1 MNIHISYDND
11 KPMYE
16 QIEDQIKEAICNN
29 QTEDN
34 APLPSVRQLS
44 AQLNVSAIT
53 IKRAYAD
60 LEKDGFIYT
69 VAGKG
74 TFVKLKHIDDI
85 KNRYIE
91 EQLSELKSKLM
102 ILKRTGVRKKEIFSI
117 VDEIFSDKNQERI

>member
-1 MNIHISYDND
+1 MKIHISYDSD

-16 QIEDQIKEAICNN
+16 QIEEQIKEAICNN

-85 KNRYIE
+85 KNRYME
-91 EQLSELKSKLM
+91 EQLNELKSRL
-102 ILKRTGVRKKEIFSI
+102 ILLKKNGVSKKEIFSI
-117 VDEIFSDKNQERI
+117 VDGIFSDQKQERI

>member
-1 MNIHISYDND
+1 MKIHISYDSD

-16 QIEDQIKEAICNN
+16 QIEEQIKEAICNN

-85 KNRYIE
+85 KNRYME
-91 EQLSELKSKLM
+91 EHLNELKSKLM
-102 ILKRTGVRKKEIFSI
+102 FLKKAGVGKKKISSI